1 MTSGNHGSGL
11 GSFLGAFV
19 LGAAAGA
26 TIALLTAPRS
36 GRETRA
42 RLKGTVS
49 DLGKSLERVPGAI
62 RKAGSR
68 AVKAGQAA
76 FEQVLD
82 EGLRG
87 SDHS

>member
-1 MTSGNHGSGL
+1 MTPESNGNGL

-26 TIALLTAPRS
+26 TIALLTAPRT
-36 GRETRA
+36 GRETRE
-42 RLKGTVS
+42 RLKGTLS
-49 DLGKSLERVPGAI
+49 DLGETIERVPGVI
-62 RKAGSR
+62 GKAGSR

-76 FEQVLD
+76 FEQARGELT
-82 EGLRG
+82 RG

>member
-1 MTSGNHGSGL
+1 MTPESNGYGL

-26 TIALLTAPRS
+26 TIALLTAPRT
-36 GRETRA
+36 GRETRD
-42 RLKGTVS
+42 RLKGTLS
-49 DLGKSLERVPGAI
+49 DLGETMESVPGAI
-62 RKAGSR
+62 GRAGSR

-76 FEQVLD
+76 FEQVRG
-82 EGLRG
+82 EVTRG

>member
-1 MTSGNHGSGL
+1 MTPESNGNGL

-26 TIALLTAPRS
+26 TIALLTAPRT
-36 GRETRA
+36 GRETREK
-42 RLKGTVS
+42 LKGHLS
-49 DLGKSLERVPGAI
+49 DLGETIDRVPGEI
-62 RKAGSR
+62 GKAGSR

-76 FEQVLD
+76 FEQARSEVT
-82 EGLRG
+82 RG

>member
-1 MTSGNHGSGL
+1 MTPESHGSGL
-11 GSFLGAFV
+11 GSFLGVFV

-36 GRETRA
+36 GRETRDL
-42 RLKGTVS
+42 LKGTLS
-49 DLGKSLERVPGAI
+49 DLGETMESVPGAI
-62 RKAGSR
+62 GRAGSR

-76 FEQVLD
+76 FEQARG
-82 EGLRG
+82 EATRG

>member
-1 MTSGNHGSGL
+1 MTPESQGTRL

-26 TIALLTAPRS
+26 TIALLTAPRP
-36 GRETRA
+36 GRGTRE
-42 RLKGTVS
+42 RLKGS
-49 DLGKSLERVPGAI
+49 LLDLEETIERVPGAI

-68 AVKAGQAA
+68 AVKAGQAS
-76 FEQVLD
+76 FEQARD
-82 EGLRG
+82 EVTRG